1 MNGIIFANVSASAAV
16 LLVLLLRGLFK
27 EKLFAK
33 VFVMLWL
40 LIIIRLLLPFELY
53 SPLSVFAPEK
63 EPAFSEVNQPVFVGN
78 LPGGKEYL
86 SESEQNF
93 SSGIPEEKTKISSEN
108 AFAFIW
114 ALGGISVFGFFAARH
129 FYSVKRILKDSEPY
143 DVPKI
148 YKTGK
153 TRFYKSKNLAS
164 PLSFGIL
171 HPVIVIPEETEE
183 TELHFVLLHEQT
195 HIKDRDA
202 VLKILALFALSFNWF
217 NPLVW
222 FMVRIFE
229 RDIERYCDER
239 VLKKIGAEK
248 ALFYAN
254 TILDFAE
261 RESLSLNYFSAASLC
276 ERVTS
281 IMKTKHKK
289 QNIFVSALVLGA
301 VLLTIT
307 ACGTLPEAEE
317 KEPVKTENLSEIL
330 DNMQKDS
337 GELIDY
343 NGNASTLNFVWPCSE
358 TVITS
363 KMNEERNHNGIDIGQ
378 NYGSEIYAAA
388 DGTVYIA
395 SEFSPEYGLTVTI
408 DHEQNFATLYANCSE
423 IYVKK
428 GDKVKAGE
436 LIARTGATGSSSCC
450 GLHFEIHKEKT
461 YLDPEDIIFLK
472 RNEKTTTEIPGI
484 PEEMMGYIYT
494 EGEPPPNNYV
504 FEIFE
509 FPEYLEIEKIV
520 VKGFSFSEEAS
531 INVICI
537 PSNEI
542 KISAGYG
549 DELRE
554 AGFFV
559 ANKTGKTVFI
569 STEREISEVS
579 ESFDLR
585 IYADF
590 DEVSVEIENL
600 DYSVFEGEEPHIT
613 TESHINKSSNP
624 ETDVNFVWPTE
635 GGYICA
641 KMWSY
646 KGHTGIDIMPETGI
660 NGEIFA
666 AADGTV
672 VKVKRSNTGYG
683 YHMII
688 DHGNG
693 VQTCYA
699 HCSDMY
705 VKQGQ
710 EVKAGEPIGKVGST
724 GNSTGTHL
732 HFEIRI
738 NGEYVDPEKYLPI
751 PDSN

>member
-1 MNGIIFANVSASAAV
+1 MGGIVFANLSASAAV
-16 LLVLLLRGLFK
+16 LLILLLRRFFK

-33 VFVMLWL
+33 FFVMLWL
-40 LIIIRLLLPFELY
+40 LAIIRLLLPFEFFSPISIY
-53 SPLSVFAPEK
+53 SPLSEPEESFSEK
-63 EPAFSEVNQPVFVGN
+63 EYIGFEDFSVGEKV
-78 LPGGKEYL
+78 PT
-86 SESEQNF
+86 
-93 SSGIPEEKTKISSEN
+93 EKTEASFVPKAEKIKISSEE
-108 AFAFIW
+108 ALIFIW
-114 ALGGISVFGFFAARH
+114 ASGGISVGGFFAAKH
-129 FYSVKRILKDSEPY
+129 LHTVKRILKNSKPY
-143 DVPKI
+143 DVPEI
-148 YKTGK
+148 YKTGN

-171 HPVIVIPEETEE
+171 RPVIVIPEETEE

-202 VLKILALFALSFNWF
+202 VLKILALFALSLNWF

-222 FMVRIFE
+222 FMVKIFE

-289 QNIFVSALVLGA
+289 QNIFVSVLVLGV

-307 ACGTLPEAEE
+307 ACGTLPEKEE
-317 KEPVKTENLSEIL
+317 KEPVKTENLSQIL
-330 DNMQKDS
+330 DETEKEK
-337 GELIDY
+337 GKELISL
-343 NGNASTLNFVWPCSE
+343 NGESE
-358 TVITS
+358 
-363 KMNEERNHNGIDIGQ
+363 
-378 NYGSEIYAAA
+378 
-388 DGTVYIA
+388 
-395 SEFSPEYGLTVTI
+395 
-408 DHEQNFATLYANCSE
+408 
-423 IYVKK
+423 
-428 GDKVKAGE
+428 
-436 LIARTGATGSSSCC
+436 
-450 GLHFEIHKEKT
+450 
-461 YLDPEDIIFLK
+461 
-472 RNEKTTTEIPGI
+472 TTTEIPGI
-484 PEEMMGYIYT
+484 PEDMMGYIYT

-542 KISAGYG
+542 KISVGYG

-635 GGYICA
+635 GGYICS

-646 KGHTGIDIMPETGI
+646 KGHTGIDIMPESG
-660 NGEIFA
+660 NKSEIFA

-672 VKVKRSNTGYG
+672 VEVKWGKTGYG
-683 YHMII
+683 YYMII

-693 VQTCYA
+693 VQTLYA

-710 EVKAGEPIGKVGST
+710 EVKASEPIGKVGST

-738 NGEYVDPEKYLPI
+738 DGQYVDPEKYLPI

>member
-1 MNGIIFANVSASAAV
+1 MNGIILANVSASAAV

-129 FYSVKRILKDSEPY
+129 FYSVKRILKNSEHY
-143 DVPKI
+143 DVPEI

-171 HPVIVIPEETEE
+171 RPVIVIPEETEE
-183 TELHFVLLHEQT
+183 SQRHFVLLHEQT

-202 VLKILALFALSFNWF
+202 VLKILALFALSLNWF

-289 QNIFVSALVLGA
+289 QNIFVSVLVLGA

-307 ACGTLPEAEE
+307 ACGTLPEKEE
-317 KEPVKTENLSEIL
+317 KEPVKTENLSGIL
-330 DNMQKDS
+330 FEEEN
-337 GELIDY
+337 GEEFVSL
-343 NGNASTLNFVWPCSE
+343 NGE
-358 TVITS
+358 T
-363 KMNEERNHNGIDIGQ
+363 K
-378 NYGSEIYAAA
+378 
-388 DGTVYIA
+388 
-395 SEFSPEYGLTVTI
+395 
-408 DHEQNFATLYANCSE
+408 
-423 IYVKK
+423 
-428 GDKVKAGE
+428 
-436 LIARTGATGSSSCC
+436 
-450 GLHFEIHKEKT
+450 
-461 YLDPEDIIFLK
+461 
-472 RNEKTTTEIPGI
+472 TTEIPGI
-484 PEEMMGYIYT
+484 PEDMMGYIYT

-569 STEREISEVS
+569 STEKEISEVS

-635 GGYICA
+635 GGYICS

-693 VQTCYA
+693 VHTLYA